1 MTSKDSLIARPDN
14 ARMARTGIPEVVFC
28 EGKTP
33 EDAAMIFSSF
43 VQTLGYAFATR
54 VHLPHYD
61 AIVQN
66 VEHVEWNERAQTV
79 RLGYVPQQSEA
90 RKSRDGYVVVTTG
103 GTSDLPVAEEAV
115 ETLLFLGLQPKRLYD
130 VGVAGIDRLLRKRKQ
145 LEKALAIIAVAGM
158 DGALPGVIAGLVP
171 GLVVG
176 VPTEV
181 GYGTGKRG
189 RAALHTMLNAC
200 APGVVVVN
208 LGNGF
213 GAACAVAKALQRR
226 EP

>member
-1 MTSKDSLIARPDN
+1 MTSKDIPIARPDIG
-14 ARMARTGIPEVVFC
+14 RMARTGIPEVVFC
-28 EGKTP
+28 EGKIP
-33 EDAAMIFSSF
+33 KDAARIFS
-43 VQTLGYAFATR
+43 VLAQAHGYAFATR
-54 VHLPHYD
+54 ASDNHYQSIAQAVD
-61 AIVQN
+61 G
-66 VEHVEWNERAQTV
+66 VEWNQRGRTV
-79 RLGYVPQQSEA
+79 RLSQATA
-90 RKSRDGYVVVTTG
+90 RSGLKFPDGHVVVATG
-103 GTSDLPVAEEAV
+103 GTSDIDVAEEAT
-115 ETLLFLGLQPKRLYD
+115 ETLLFLGLHPYRLYD

-158 DGALPGVIAGLVP
+158 EGALPGVIAGLVP

-181 GYGTGKRG
+181 GYGTGRGG

-208 LGNGF
+208 IGNGF

-226 EP
+226 EL